1 MHIKNTP
8 YHFTDKGIKKLEEL
22 YNAKYMGHWCTK
34 RPDGTWHD
42 MPVDVFYQENPD
54 RSKGHS
60 NYFGMFINE
69 RGQAMITNAES
80 AFSEQ
85 ITGMLCEDGEVLVSR
100 YRNDYQTKGDVMVDG
115 GRDYLRYSGGRYIRV
130 TAENGEFNF
139 SEVNQDAS

>member
-22 YNAKYMGHWCTK
+22 YNAKYVGHWCTK

-54 RSKGHS
+54 QSKGHS

-80 AFSEQ
+80 AFSEP

>member
-22 YNAKYMGHWCTK
+22 YNAKYVGHWCTK

>member
-22 YNAKYMGHWCTK
+22 YNAKYVGHWCTK

-80 AFSEQ
+80 AFSEP

>member
-22 YNAKYMGHWCTK
+22 YNAKYVGHWCTK

-80 AFSEQ
+80 AFSEP

-130 TAENGEFNF
+130 TAENGEFNL
-139 SEVNQDAS
+139 SKVNQDAS

>member
-1 MHIKNTP
+1 MYIENKP
-8 YHFTDKGIKKLEEL
+8 YHFTDKGIKTIEER

-42 MPVDVFYQENPD
+42 MPVDVFYVENPD

-60 NYFGMFINE
+60 NYFGMFVNE
-69 RGQAMITNAES
+69 RKQTLITNAES
-80 AFSEQ
+80 AFSEP

>member
-8 YHFTDKGIKKLEEL
+8 YHFTDKGIKTIEER

-34 RPDGTWHD
+34 RPDATWHD
-42 MPVDVFYQENPD
+42 TPVDVFYVENPD

-80 AFSEQ
+80 AFSEP
-85 ITGMLCEDGEVLVSR
+85 ITGMVCEDGEVLVSR

-115 GRDYLRYSGGRYIRV
+115 GRDYFRYSGGRYIRV